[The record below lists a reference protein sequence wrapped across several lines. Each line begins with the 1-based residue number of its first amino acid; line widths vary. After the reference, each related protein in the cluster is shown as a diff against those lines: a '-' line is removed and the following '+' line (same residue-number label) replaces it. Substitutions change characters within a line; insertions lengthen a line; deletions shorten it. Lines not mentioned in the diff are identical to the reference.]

1 MSGQQARAGNMRA
14 AGRPLTIAVASGKGG
29 TGKTTVSTNLAETA
43 AVSGMRVHLLDTDVE
58 EPNCH
63 IFVSPRVESR
73 RAVTTQVP
81 AVDEAA
87 CIGCGACAQICQYSA
102 IAMAGS
108 VPIIFADLCHS
119 CTGCALVCPTGAITL
134 HDREIGMLERGR
146 GGAAGFAF
154 TEGSLNVGESVS
166 SPVIHAVKAERGQ
179 AELTLIDAPPGT
191 ACPVVEATEGAD
203 YIILVTEP
211 TPFGLNDLELA
222 VEMVRKLGSPFG
234 VVINRADVGDAGVR
248 HYCRRE
254 GIRILAEIDD
264 DRRVAEAYSRGELS
278 VDAVPEFRLRYEELL
293 TEVIDAAGAEGAS
306 GAGRAAAGGATAAQ
320 AGSGTPGSDAS

>member
-1 MSGQQARAGNMRA
+1 MSADGTRAGDMRA

-43 AVSGMRVHLLDTDVE
+43 AVSGMRVQLLDTDVE

-63 IFVSPRVESR
+63 IFVSPWVESH

-87 CIGCGACAQICQYSA
+87 CIGCGACAEICQYSA

-108 VPIIFADLCHS
+108 VPIIFPDLCHS
-119 CTGCALVCPTGAITL
+119 CTGCALVCPTGAISL
-134 HDREIGMLERGR
+134 HDREIGMLKRGR

-166 SPVIHAVKAERGQ
+166 SPVIHAVKAERGE

-222 VEMVRKLGSPFG
+222 VEMVRKLGIPFG
-234 VVINRADVGDAGVR
+234 VVINRADVGNAGVR
-248 HYCRRE
+248 DYCRRE
-254 GIRILAEIDD
+254 GIRILTEIDD
-264 DRRVAEAYSRGELS
+264 DRRVAEAYSRGELA

-293 TEVIDAAGAEGAS
+293 AEVIDAAG
-306 GAGRAAAGGATAAQ
+306 AAGGATAAQ
-320 AGSGTPGSDAS
+320 AGSGTPGSGAP